1 MATRKQPSRKIRQ
14 DLEAAVVSP
23 LFESLRP
30 AATVADASVPEV
42 VLEHR
47 RRRARERLLDA
58 LVSRGSAKVPPD
70 LQAEVK
76 GLVRRWAAAGFHD
89 GFDEVE
95 RFEIRC
101 ARDHDRVV
109 AEESGDPERL
119 LDVLDKE
126 LRRRVVEQL
135 GRIEL
140 RGLQTSHRVLG
151 DLDVMYVPL
160 HLEATPDSSE
170 GESIKILS
178 RPRIE
183 AIQILKENRHALI
196 VGAPGSGKS
205 TLLSYLALGAA
216 TGHLS
221 KKLGWS
227 HDPLPLLIRVRALK
241 SASLTSRSLAS
252 HVECREEL
260 VARALARQ
268 QAALFVDGLDEA
280 PPALRGR
287 LADSLRRFVSSHPEI
302 PVVATSRP
310 AGSPG
315 EVERRLHGLQ
325 PFRLTDLTRDEV
337 DTFIDKWC
345 LAAEM
350 SVRREPAEAEK
361 EARVAAADLKQRLA
375 ASYSVQ
381 RIATN
386 PLLVTI
392 LCVVHR
398 FQGKTIPEHRVTLY
412 KKCTEALLYEWDRAK
427 FEEGATI
434 GLLDAPAKERL
445 LMEIARRVHDEHAAE
460 IPEQEVVRHF
470 TATLPDLDRPVQDAK
485 RIVTEIRDRSGLL
498 VERRPGFFAFSHLTF
513 QEYLCALD
521 YVRTKDLADLV
532 GHYQEPWWQE
542 VIVLAAGVPGGGGGA
557 IPRRLLTKKHPAAI
571 FLAAQCLETEAD
583 MPLAVRERIE
593 KALQRIVP
601 PKNGEDARRLRDIGI
616 VAAPILAKALQTAN
630 AEQRAWTLS
639 TLLPMDYDP
648 VLPAIARCVADE
660 RPTESHFLTDRDK
673 PLSVGG
679 VATVV
684 LAFKAESS
692 DTARLSLKD
701 AVLQTPLPDLIGLS
715 RQGWPDEVKKILNSA
730 LKARSPETSAP
741 KRAKS
746 TA

>member
-14 DLEAAVVSP
+14 ELEATVVGP
-23 LFESLRP
+23 LFEDLRP
-30 AATVADASVPEV
+30 TAVADASVPEI

-58 LVSRGSAKVPPD
+58 LASRGSAKVSPD
-70 LQAEVK
+70 LQAEIK

-126 LRRRVVEQL
+126 FRRRVVEQL

-170 GESIKILS
+170 GENIKILS
-178 RPRIE
+178 HPRIE

-216 TGHLS
+216 TGQLS
-221 KKLGWS
+221 RKLGWS

-241 SASLTSRSLAS
+241 SASLTARSLAS
-252 HVECREEL
+252 HLECKEEL

-280 PPALRGR
+280 PPDLRDR
-287 LADSLRRFVSSHPEI
+287 LADSLHRFIRSNPKIH
-302 PVVATSRP
+302 VVATSRP
-310 AGSPG
+310 TGSPG
-315 EVERRLHGLQ
+315 EVEKRLHGLE
-325 PFRLTDLTRDEV
+325 PFRLVDLPRNEV

-345 LAAEM
+345 LAAET
-350 SVRREPAEAEK
+350 SVHHDPAAAEK
-361 EARVAAADLKQRLA
+361 KARAAATDLKSRLE
-375 ASYSVQ
+375 ASYPVQ

-398 FQGKTIPEHRVTLY
+398 FLGHSIPEHRVTLY
-412 KKCTEALLYEWDRAK
+412 EKCTDALLYEWDRAK
-427 FEEGATI
+427 FEEGAAI
-434 GLLDAPAKERL
+434 GLLDAYLKRRL
-445 LMEIARRVHDEHAAE
+445 LMGVARRVHEEHAAE
-460 IPEQEVVRHF
+460 IPEKEVIHHF
-470 TATLPDLDRPVQDAK
+470 TATLPNLGRPASDAK
-485 RIVTEIRDRSGLL
+485 KIIAEIRDRSGLL
-498 VERRPGFFAFSHLTF
+498 VEKRPGFFAFSHLTF
-513 QEYLCALD
+513 QEYLCSLD
-521 YVRTKDLADLV
+521 YARTKSFDELV
-532 GHYQEPWWQE
+532 KHFNETWWQE
-542 VIVLAAGVPGGGGGA
+542 VIVLAAGVPGGGNGA
-557 IPRRLLTKKHPAAI
+557 IPRRLLAQKHLTATL
-571 FLAAQCLETEAD
+571 LAAQCLETETD
-583 MPLAVRERIE
+583 MPLKVRDEIER
-593 KALQRIVP
+593 ALNKIVP
-601 PKNGEDARRLRDIGI
+601 PKNFDHALSLQKLGILAAPVLAKSLRIQDRLR
-616 VAAPILAKALQTAN
+616 
-630 AEQRAWTLS
+630 RSWTLF
-639 TLLPMDYDP
+639 TFLDIDYDP
-648 VLPAIARCVADE
+648 ALPAIVHCSSDE
-660 RPTESHFLTDRDK
+660 QPSPFYLDNTAS
-673 PLSVGG
+673 SVGG
-679 VATVV
+679 FATFV
-684 LAFKAESS
+684 LAQKASESES
-692 DTARLSLKD
+692 AR
-701 AVLQTPLPDLIGLS
+701 I
-715 RQGWPDEVKKILNSA
+715 A
-730 LKARSPETSAP
+730 LKEAAQRTPMQDLTGLAQNPKLGKEVLAILASAFRARSQETSAP